1 MKKIIIG
8 VLAVLALLGCIT
20 IPYTVAEDE
29 VALVKRWG
37 KVQRVIV
44 NTQDVDIVKDTL
56 ENKGYDVAVT
66 SRKGLNFKIP
76 LADTIT
82 KYSTKYLT
90 YTSVRET
97 VNTSD
102 RKKIDI
108 MMYSQ
113 YRIVNPVLVNMR
125 NYGMGDLNK
134 LLDDRVYPVVIQTAN
149 TLRFDEFFDKSRA
162 EEVLETRTEALSKEL
177 LNDYGVEVADIAMH
191 RRNFPSA
198 NIQSIKNKMIEE
210 IRKDS
215 EKLKA
220 EGQSQYD
227 KDVSEAERQ
236 KKEIIAKAIEDAA
249 NIKAAAEKEAIKIY
263 EESLKKDIE
272 FYRFIQR
279 TNTYKEMKD
288 TTIFVDKNNDFMDY
302 INGYKQQ

>member
-1 MKKIIIG
+1 MKKIIVG
-8 VLAVLALLGCIT
+8 VFAALLILGLFT
-20 IPYTVAEDE
+20 VPYTVAEDE

-37 KVQRVIV
+37 KIQQVIV
-44 NTQDVDIVKDTL
+44 NTQDVDTVKAAL
-56 ENKGYDVAVT
+56 KEKGYNVAVS
-66 SRKGLNFKIP
+66 SRKGLNFRIP
-76 LADTIT
+76 MADDIT
-82 KYSTKYLT
+82 KYTTKYMT
-90 YTSVRET
+90 YISMKET

-125 NYGMGDLNK
+125 NYSKGDLNK

-149 TLRFDEFFDKSRA
+149 TLRFDEFFDKGRT
-162 EEVLETRTEALSKEL
+162 EEVLRTRTVALSKEL
-177 LNDYGVEVADIAMH
+177 LYDYGVEVADIAIH
-191 RRNFPSA
+191 RRNFPTA
-198 NIQSIKNKMIEE
+198 NIQSIQNKMIEE
-210 IRKDS
+210 IRKES

-236 KKEIIAKAIEDAA
+236 KKEVIAKAIEDAA
-249 NIKAAAEKEAIKIY
+249 NIKATADKEAIQIY
-263 EESLKKDIE
+263 EESLRKDIE

-288 TTIFVDKNNDFMDY
+288 TTVFIDKDNDFMDY
-302 INGYKQQ
+302 INGYKK

>member
-1 MKKIIIG
+1 MKKIVIG
-8 VLAVLALLGCIT
+8 VLAVAALLGFLT

-37 KVQRVIV
+37 KVQQVIV
-44 NTQDVDIVKDTL
+44 NAQDIDIVKDNL
-56 ENKGYDVAVT
+56 KNKGYNVAV
-66 SRKGLNFKIP
+66 SSHKGLNFRIP

-149 TLRFDEFFDKSRA
+149 TLRFDEFFDKERT
-162 EEVLETRTEALSKEL
+162 EEVLKTRTESLSKEL
-177 LNDYGVEVADIAMH
+177 LNEYGVEVADIAMH

-227 KDVSEAERQ
+227 KDVAEAERQ

-249 NIKAAAEKEAIKIY
+249 NIKAAADKQAIQIY

>member
-8 VLAVLALLGCIT
+8 ILAVLCLLGFLT

-37 KVQRVIV
+37 KVQQVIV
-44 NTQDVDIVKDTL
+44 NAQDIDIVKDSL
-56 ENKGYDVAVT
+56 KNKGYNIAVT
-66 SRKGLNFKIP
+66 SHKGLNFRIP
-76 LADTIT
+76 MADTIT
-82 KYSTKYLT
+82 KYNTKYLT

-149 TLRFDEFFDKSRA
+149 TLRFDEFFDKSRT
-162 EEVLETRTEALSKEL
+162 EEVLNTRTEALSKEL
-177 LNDYGVEVADIAMH
+177 LNDYGVEVADISMH

-249 NIKAAAEKEAIKIY
+249 NIKAAADKQAIQIY

>member
-1 MKKIIIG
+1 MIKKIIIWG
-8 VLAVLALLGCIT
+8 AAALLILGLLT
-20 IPYTVAEDE
+20 VPYTVAEDE

-37 KVQRVIV
+37 KVQKVIV
-44 NTQDVDIVKDTL
+44 NTQDM
-56 ENKGYDVAVT
+56 ENVREALMGKGYNVEVT
-66 SRKGLNFKIP
+66 DRKGLNFRLPI
-76 LADTIT
+76 ADDVTEYT
-82 KYSTKYLT
+82 TKYLT
-90 YTSVRET
+90 YISVRDT

-108 MMYSQ
+108 NMYSQ

-125 NYGMGDLNK
+125 SYGKGDLNK
-134 LLDDRVYPVVIQTAN
+134 LMDDRVYPVVIQTAN
-149 TLRFDEFFDKSRA
+149 TLRFDEFFDKDKTES
-162 EEVLETRTEALSKEL
+162 VLKTRTEALSKEL
-177 LNDYGVEVADIAMH
+177 LFDYGVEVADIAIH
-191 RRNFPSA
+191 RRNFPTA
-198 NIQSIKNKMIEE
+198 NIQSIQNKMIEE

-236 KKEIIAKAIEDAA
+236 KKEVIAKAIEDSA
-249 NIKAAAEKEAIKIY
+249 NIKATADTQAIKIY
-263 EESLKKDIE
+263 EESLSKDLE

-288 TTIFVDKNNDFMDY
+288 TTVFVDKDNDFMDY
-302 INGYKQQ
+302 LNGYKR

>member
-1 MKKIIIG
+1 MKKII
-8 VLAVLALLGCIT
+8 VWVFAALAILGLFT
-20 IPYTVAEDE
+20 VPYIVAEDE

-37 KVQRVIV
+37 KVQQVIV
-44 NTQDVDIVKDTL
+44 NAQDADAVRAALKD
-56 ENKGYDVAVT
+56 KGYNVAVS
-66 SRKGLNFKIP
+66 SRKGLNFRIP
-76 LADTIT
+76 LADDIT

-90 YTSVRET
+90 YISVKET

-125 NYGMGDLNK
+125 NYNMGDLNK

-149 TLRFDEFFDKSRA
+149 TLRFNEFFDKGRT
-162 EEVLETRTEALSKEL
+162 EEVLKTRTQSLSQEL
-177 LNDYGVEVADIAMH
+177 LDDYGVQVADIAIH
-191 RRNFPSA
+191 RRNFPAA
-198 NIQSIKNKMIEE
+198 NIQSIQNKMIEE

-249 NIKAAAEKEAIKIY
+249 NIKATAEKQAIQIY
-263 EESLKKDIE
+263 EEALKKDIE

-288 TTIFVDKNNDFMDY
+288 TTIFMDKDNDFMDY
-302 INGYKQQ
+302 INGYKQ

>member
-8 VLAVLALLGCIT
+8 VLAVLALLGFIT

-37 KVQRVIV
+37 KVQQVIV
-44 NTQDVDIVKDTL
+44 NAQDIDKVKDTL
-56 ENKGYDVAVT
+56 KSKGYNLAV
-66 SRKGLNFKIP
+66 SSHKGLNFKIP

-82 KYSTKYLT
+82 KYSAKYLT
-90 YTSVRET
+90 YTSMKET

-149 TLRFDEFFDKSRA
+149 TLRFDEFFDKDRT
-162 EEVLETRTEALSKEL
+162 EEVLGTRTEALSKEL

-249 NIKAAAEKEAIKIY
+249 NIKAAADKQAIQIY

>member
-8 VLAVLALLGCIT
+8 VFAALVILGLLT
-20 IPYTVAEDE
+20 VPYTVAEDE

-37 KVQRVIV
+37 KIQQVIV
-44 NTQDVDIVKDTL
+44 NTQDVDNVKVAL
-56 ENKGYDVAVT
+56 KEKGYNVSVS
-66 SRKGLNFKIP
+66 SRKGLNFRIP
-76 LADTIT
+76 MADNIT
-82 KYSTKYLT
+82 KYTTKYLT
-90 YTSVRET
+90 YISVKET

-125 NYGMGDLNK
+125 NYSKGDLNK

-149 TLRFDEFFDKSRA
+149 TLRFDEFFDKGRT
-162 EEVLETRTEALSKEL
+162 EEVLKTRTEALSKEL
-177 LNDYGVEVADIAMH
+177 LYDYGVEVADIAIH
-191 RRNFPSA
+191 RRNFPTA
-198 NIQSIKNKMIEE
+198 NIQSIQNKMIEE

-236 KKEIIAKAIEDAA
+236 KKQVIAKAIEDAA
-249 NIKAAAEKEAIKIY
+249 NIKAAADKEAIQIY

-288 TTIFVDKNNDFMDY
+288 TTVFIDKDNDFMDY
-302 INGYKQQ
+302 INGYKK

>member
-1 MKKIIIG
+1 MMKKIIIWG
-8 VLAVLALLGCIT
+8 IAIVALLGLLT
-20 IPYTVAEDE
+20 VPYTVAEDE

-37 KVQRVIV
+37 MVQKVIV
-44 NTQDVDIVKDTL
+44 NAQDVPKVRASLK
-56 ENKGYDVAVT
+56 EKGYDVAVT
-66 SRKGLNFKIP
+66 DKKGLNFRIP
-76 LADTIT
+76 FADDIT
-82 KYSTKYLT
+82 KYTTKYLT
-90 YTSVRET
+90 YISMKET
-97 VNTSD
+97 VNTAD

-125 NYGMGDLNK
+125 NYSKGDLNK
-134 LLDDRVYPVVIQTAN
+134 LMDDRVYPVVIQTAN
-149 TLRFDEFFDKSRA
+149 TLRFDEFFDKGKT
-162 EEVLETRTEALSKEL
+162 ETVLKTRTEALSKEL

-191 RRNFPSA
+191 RRNFPAA
-198 NIQSIKNKMIEE
+198 NIQSIQNKMIEE

-249 NIKAAAEKEAIKIY
+249 NIKANADKEAIKIY
-263 EESLKKDIE
+263 EESLRKDIE

-279 TNTYKEMKD
+279 TDTYKSMKD
-288 TTIFVDKNNDFMDY
+288 TTVFIDKDNDFMDY
-302 INGYKQQ
+302 INGYKR